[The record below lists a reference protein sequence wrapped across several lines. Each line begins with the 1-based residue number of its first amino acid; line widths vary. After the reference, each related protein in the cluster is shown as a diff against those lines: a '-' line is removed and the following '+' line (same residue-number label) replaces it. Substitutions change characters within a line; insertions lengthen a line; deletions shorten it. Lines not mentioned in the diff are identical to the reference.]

1 MSDQRAVRQALR
13 KLMSAPKSAARV
25 IAFLEHYVRSNP
37 DDHETVLWYA
47 DSLRIVGRCREAV
60 ELLKPTF
67 ERTTQPGNRS
77 AMAARIAMA
86 LEPTNPQQAE
96 EWFSKA
102 IEIDADVPGWISVL
116 RGANLARMERFDAA
130 IESYHLALHGKDVDA
145 DEVYLNM
152 GRAYRAKEDY
162 ESALEYLRRS
172 QTLRGGDEIDAEIAD
187 LEDVARAR
195 QLAESLKIGSSETP
209 LH

>member
-1 MSDQRAVRQALR
+1 MTEKRAVQQALR

-25 IAFLEHYVRSNP
+25 IAFLEYYVKDNP
-37 DDHETVLWYA
+37 DDYETVLWYA

-60 ELLKPTF
+60 ELLKPAF
-67 ERTTQPGNRS
+67 ERTSGSGNRS

-86 LEPTNPQQAE
+86 LEPTDPQQAE
-96 EWFSKA
+96 EWFSKSV
-102 IEIDADVPGWISVL
+102 EVDVDVPGWVWVL

-130 IESYHLALHGKDVDA
+130 IESYHMSLHGKDVDA

-152 GRAYRAKEDY
+152 GRAYRAKQDY
-162 ESALEYLRRS
+162 QSALEYLRRS
-172 QTLRGGDEIDAEIAD
+172 RMLRADEGVDAEIAD

-195 QLAESLKIGSSETP
+195 QLAESLKIGCSETP